1 MVPDY
6 NPDSWQGWSF
16 LYGKNP
22 HAPRNFYLAVAVQA
36 GHFKIELIPGEFR
49 VTSYQGLKVTFRGA
63 SEKFEDS
70 ISDGFLLRHQAF
82 LLPITN
88 FYIRCFYNEILQ
100 ELSEKNRHAPRMLEE
115 IRRPRCHVG
124 GVYRGVRCGER

>member
-1 MVPDY
+1 MATNQPATRREMVPDY

-49 VTSYQGLKVTFRGA
+49 VASYQGLKVTFRGA

-82 LLPITN
+82 LLLIHKPST
-88 FYIRCFYNEILQ
+88 
-100 ELSEKNRHAPRMLEE
+100 
-115 IRRPRCHVG
+115 
-124 GVYRGVRCGER
+124 